1 MVLHATFCFSLSFK
15 FNQDWRSN
23 DFPPNATFG
32 KTGSQELGATDGRD
46 YN

>member
-1 MVLHATFCFSLSFK
+1 MQHFDLVVVLNSK
-15 FNQDWRSN
+15 VFNQDWRSN